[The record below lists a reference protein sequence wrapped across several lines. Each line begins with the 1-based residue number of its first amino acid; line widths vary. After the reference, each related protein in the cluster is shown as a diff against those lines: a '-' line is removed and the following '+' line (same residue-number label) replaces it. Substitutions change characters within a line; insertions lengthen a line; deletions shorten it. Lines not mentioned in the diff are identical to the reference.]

1 MAIIRITTGEN
12 SLPRAGSGTEGRVER
27 GGRRSSVRI
36 YYYCS
41 SFDHLDEIF
50 WDETLL
56 RYSVAIYKTNATEFR
71 NIFFLGKR
79 GWRCMLRN
87 RSFSQHTKTALL
99 TAVANSATTFAGK
112 SATLR

>member
-12 SLPRAGSGTEGRVER
+12 SLPRAGSGTEGRVEQ
-27 GGRRSSVRI
+27 GSRRSSVRI

-50 WDETLL
+50 WHETLL

-71 NIFFLGKR
+71 NIFFLGR
-79 GWRCMLRN
+79 ASGVRV
-87 RSFSQHTKTALL
+87 
-99 TAVANSATTFAGK
+99 VAQSVVFATH
-112 SATLR
+112 

>member
-12 SLPRAGSGTEGRVER
+12 SLPRAGSGTEGRVEQ
-27 GGRRSSVRI
+27 GSRRSSVRI

-50 WDETLL
+50 WHETLL

-71 NIFFLGKR
+71 NIFF
-79 GWRCMLRN
+79 
-87 RSFSQHTKTALL
+87 SET
-99 TAVANSATTFAGK
+99 
-112 SATLR
+112 